1 MKFKDMLPKADGNST
16 GAPAP
21 IPAPS
26 VKPPVDPPVTDP
38 PAAERTH
45 FSDAEKEQ
53 EAEDERDK
61 VNLEKRYPKMTAAI
75 KAGGLDKSPIL
86 PS

>member
-1 MKFKDMLPKADGNST
+1 MKFKDMLPKPDGNTT

-21 IPAPS
+21 IPAPP
-26 VKPPVDPPVTDP
+26 VQPPADP

-53 EAEDERDK
+53 EANDERDK